1 MMFGLFIVF
10 KYPPIN
16 CHSALIWQ
24 SLSRAVS
31 PWGRRTSFFWHP
43 VLPHKCGVPPDY
55 GTPHLCG
62 SEEFCRAPDL
72 LRRISFFVQGS
83 GAIPRIPKGFRLK
96 AQSCP
101 EPSGL
106 LWGSVHPRS
115 STPTRLRLV
124 APDGR
129 ARTSHNRVGVA

>member
-31 PWGRRTSFFWHP
+31 PWGRRTNFFWHP

-62 SEEFCRAPDL
+62 SEEFCRAPYVWAGPIQESVAADVKRLIAISEFGIRNSDFERSL
-72 LRRISFFVQGS
+72 LTSAATIPLFLESSLAPRGRGTKHFVGS
-83 GAIPRIPKGFRLK
+83 GRQF
-96 AQSCP
+96 
-101 EPSGL
+101 
-106 LWGSVHPRS
+106 
-115 STPTRLRLV
+115 T
-124 APDGR
+124 
-129 ARTSHNRVGVA
+129 

>member
-31 PWGRRTSFFWHP
+31 PWGRRTNFFWHP

-62 SEEFCRAPDL
+62 SEEFCRAPTQLSRNENGLAGDERQLQIL
-72 LRRISFFVQGS
+72 LDD
-83 GAIPRIPKGFRLK
+83 
-96 AQSCP
+96 
-101 EPSGL
+101 
-106 LWGSVHPRS
+106 
-115 STPTRLRLV
+115 TRLPKVQKSRH
-124 APDGR
+124 DFEE
-129 ARTSHNRVGVA
+129 GVQQQLPVPV